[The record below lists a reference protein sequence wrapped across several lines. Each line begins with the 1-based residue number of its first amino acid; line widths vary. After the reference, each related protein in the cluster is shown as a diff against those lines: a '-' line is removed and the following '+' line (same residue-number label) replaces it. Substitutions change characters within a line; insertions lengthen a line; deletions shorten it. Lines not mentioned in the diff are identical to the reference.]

1 MIKVLVTGGAGYI
14 GSHCCKEL
22 HKKGYHPVVV
32 DNLVYG
38 HRQNAKW
45 GDFFEGDIAD
55 RKLMTE
61 IFSSH
66 DIHAVIHFAAYAYVG
81 ESMTAPMKYYKNNVQ
96 KTILL
101 LHETLK
107 NNIRHF
113 IFSSSCAVYG
123 MPHTIPIDEEHSRFP
138 ISPYGR
144 SKYMVEEI
152 LSDCG
157 EAYPIDFMSLRYF
170 NAAGADPQG
179 DIGEKHDPETH
190 LIPLILD
197 VAAGRSDEIKVFGC
211 DYETE
216 DGSCI
221 RDYIHVTDLAKAHV
235 LALEKLL
242 DGELSRNVNLGTGKG
257 FSVLEA
263 IALAQKITGKD
274 IPYTVTDRRPGDPPV
289 LVASNQKALLEL
301 GWQPIYTSLEDI
313 IQTAWNWHQ
322 SMT

>member
-22 HKKGYHPVVV
+22 HKRGYHPVVV

-38 HRQNAKW
+38 HRENTKW

-61 IFSSH
+61 ILGSH
-66 DIHAVIHFAAYAYVG
+66 DIQAVIHFAAYAYVG

-96 KTILL
+96 KTIHL
-101 LHETLK
+101 LHGVLK
-107 NNIRHF
+107 NNIQHF

-123 MPHTIPIDEEHSRFP
+123 MPHTIPIDEQHSRAP
-138 ISPYGR
+138 ISPYGS
-144 SKYMVEEI
+144 SKFMVEEI
-152 LSDCG
+152 LTDCSK
-157 EAYPIDFMSLRYF
+157 AYPFEFMSLRYF

-197 VAAGRSDEIKVFGC
+197 VAAGRSDEIKVFGS

-221 RDYIHVTDLAKAHV
+221 RDYIHVTDLAGAHV

-242 DGELSRNVNLGTGKG
+242 DGEPSRYVNLGTGKG

-274 IPYTVTDRRPGDPPV
+274 VPYTVTDRRPGDPPV
-289 LVASNQKALLEL
+289 LVASNQRALLEL
-301 GWQPIYTSLEDI
+301 DWQPIYTNLEDI

>member
-1 MIKVLVTGGAGYI
+1 MTEVLVTGGAGYI

-38 HRQNAKW
+38 HRENVKW

-55 RKLMTE
+55 PKLMTE
-61 IFSSH
+61 VFSSH
-66 DIHAVIHFAAYAYVG
+66 DIQAVIHFAAYAYVG

-96 KTILL
+96 KTIDL
-101 LHETLK
+101 LHRAINHEIKL
-107 NNIRHF
+107 F

-123 MPHTIPIDEEHSRFP
+123 MPHTTPIDEHHSRYP

-144 SKYMVEEI
+144 SKFMVEEI
-152 LSDCG
+152 LSDCS
-157 EAYPIDFMSLRYF
+157 EAYPFEYISLRYF

-179 DIGEKHDPETH
+179 DIGENHDPETH

-197 VAAGRSDEIKVFGC
+197 VATGRSDEIKVFGC

-221 RDYIHVTDLAKAHV
+221 RDYIHVTDLARAHV

-242 DGELSRNVNLGTGKG
+242 DGEPSHSINLGTGKG

-274 IPYTVTDRRPGDPPV
+274 IPYMVTDRRPGDPPV

-301 GWQPIYTSLEDI
+301 GWQPIYTSPEDI
-313 IQTAWNWHQ
+313 IQTAWTWHQ

>member
-1 MIKVLVTGGAGYI
+1 MQNVLVTGGAGYI

-22 HKKGYHPVVV
+22 HKKGYHPVVI

-38 HRQNAKW
+38 HRENAKW

-55 RKLMTE
+55 RKLTTE
-61 IFSSH
+61 IFSKH
-66 DIHAVIHFAAYAYVG
+66 DIQAIIHFAAYAYVG
-81 ESMTAPMKYYKNNVQ
+81 ESMTAPMKYYQNNVQ

-101 LHETLK
+101 LHEALN

-123 MPHTIPIDEEHSRFP
+123 MPHTIPIDEKHSRFP

-144 SKYMVEEI
+144 SKYMIEEI
-152 LSDCG
+152 LSDCSA
-157 EAYPIDFMSLRYF
+157 AYPFEFMSLRYF
-170 NAAGADPQG
+170 NAAGADPDG
-179 DIGEKHDPETH
+179 EIGEKHDPETH

-197 VAAGRSDEIKVFGC
+197 VAAGRSDGIQVFGS
-211 DYETE
+211 DYDTE

-221 RDYIHVTDLAKAHV
+221 RDYIHVKDLAKAHV
-235 LALEKLL
+235 LALEKLM
-242 DGELSRNVNLGTGKG
+242 DGGSGGYINLGTGKG

-263 IALAQKITGKD
+263 IRLAQKITGKN
-274 IPYTVTDRRPGDPPV
+274 IPYTITDRRPGDPPI

-301 GWQPIYTSLEDI
+301 GWQPTYTNLDDI
-313 IQTAWNWHQ
+313 IHTAWNWHQ
-322 SMT
+322 LIY

>member
-1 MIKVLVTGGAGYI
+1 
-14 GSHCCKEL
+14 
-22 HKKGYHPVVV
+22 
-32 DNLVYG
+32 
-38 HRQNAKW
+38 
-45 GDFFEGDIAD
+45 
-55 RKLMTE
+55 
-61 IFSSH
+61 
-66 DIHAVIHFAAYAYVG
+66 
-81 ESMTAPMKYYKNNVQ
+81 
-96 KTILL
+96 
-101 LHETLK
+101 
-107 NNIRHF
+107 
-113 IFSSSCAVYG
+113 
-123 MPHTIPIDEEHSRFP
+123 
-138 ISPYGR
+138 
-144 SKYMVEEI
+144 MVEEI
-152 LSDCG
+152 LTDCSK
-157 EAYPIDFMSLRYF
+157 AYPFEFMSLRYF

-211 DYETE
+211 DYETK

-242 DGELSRNVNLGTGKG
+242 DGEPSRNVNLGTGKG

-301 GWQPIYTSLEDI
+301 GWQPIYTNLEDI

>member
-38 HRQNAKW
+38 HRKNAKW

-55 RKLMTE
+55 RRLMTE
-61 IFSSH
+61 IFSRH
-66 DIHAVIHFAAYAYVG
+66 DIQAIIHFAAYAYVG
-81 ESMTAPMKYYKNNVQ
+81 ESITAPIKYYKNNVQ
-96 KTILL
+96 KSILL

-107 NNIRHF
+107 NNIRYF

-123 MPHTIPIDEEHSRFP
+123 MPHTIPIDENHPRFP

-152 LSDCG
+152 LSDCS

-179 DIGEKHDPETH
+179 EIGEKHDPETH

-211 DYETE
+211 DYDTE

-235 LALEKLL
+235 IALEKLL
-242 DGELSRNVNLGTGKG
+242 DGKPSRYVNLGTGKG

-263 IALAQKITGKD
+263 IALAQKITGKE
-274 IPYTVTDRRPGDPPV
+274 ILYTVTDRRSGDPPV

-301 GWQPIYTSLEDI
+301 GWQPSYTNLEDI
-313 IQTAWNWHQ
+313 IHTAWNWHQ
-322 SMT
+322 STT